1 LRENATVIKNYANI
15 ESNISLN
22 AQTTSFN
29 TSALWKKIFY
39 NTNNKN
45 KDENSLPNEMMMM
58 QTLDGSNSVENKT
71 TISFRAKPVSKKQDD
86 FNFVENLQKLGL
98 DDAKVSETNL
108 TNVQGSYL
116 AYLLLRHL
124 KIRDLKRKALSLL
137 NYFRS
142 IEKTITIYD
151 GGLSSEAKGYKRQR
165 FKLLLEYYINNNSKK
180 YD

>member
-1 LRENATVIKNYANI
+1 MDSTLALSMQI
-15 ESNISLN
+15 
-22 AQTTSFN
+22 TSFN

-39 NTNNKN
+39 NTNVTNKE
-45 KDENSLPNEMMMM
+45 DSTLVNEIMKI
-58 QTLDGSNSVENKT
+58 QPLDGDSIQAKT

-98 DDAKVSETNL
+98 DDSKQSDTNL

-116 AYLLLRHL
+116 AFLLLRHL
-124 KIRDLKRKALSLL
+124 RIRDLKRKALSLL

-165 FKLLLEYYINNNSKK
+165 
-180 YD
+180 

>member
-1 LRENATVIKNYANI
+1 
-15 ESNISLN
+15 
-22 AQTTSFN
+22 
-29 TSALWKKIFY
+29 
-39 NTNNKN
+39 
-45 KDENSLPNEMMMM
+45 M